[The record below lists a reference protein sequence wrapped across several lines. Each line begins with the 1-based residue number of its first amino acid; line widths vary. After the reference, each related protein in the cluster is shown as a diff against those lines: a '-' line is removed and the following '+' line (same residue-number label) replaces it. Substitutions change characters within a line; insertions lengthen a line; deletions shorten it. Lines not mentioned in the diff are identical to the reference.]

1 MCFENN
7 DSGDFFFILVAAI
20 TIKNKEAIDQ
30 GFCHLQNVKIQML
43 LACNLSFNS
52 TVTIA
57 LAENE
62 TDTSGNYILQCFGI
76 PGKQIDCPQQDY
88 ATGAYNECND
98 ILEVEFIFDYTKHI
112 QHYLRIWTDCNSSS
126 IAMKPCRMRLVF
138 FPFISLDLL
147 GKRIFNYIENNSVI
161 LQVYLHS

>member
-1 MCFENN
+1 MCFEKN

-20 TIKNKEAIDQ
+20 TIKNKEAIDL

-62 TDTSGNYILQCFGI
+62 TDTSGNYILQCFGF
-76 PGKQIDCPQQDY
+76 PGKQIDCPQQDD
-88 ATGAYNECND
+88 ATGTYNECND

-126 IAMKPCRMRLVF
+126 IAMKPCRMRLFF

-147 GKRIFNYIENNSVI
+147 GKRIFN
-161 LQVYLHS
+161 

>member
-1 MCFENN
+1 MCFEKN

-20 TIKNKEAIDQ
+20 TIKNKEAIDL

-138 FPFISLDLL
+138 FSFYFSRFVRKTNI
-147 GKRIFNYIENNSVI
+147 
-161 LQVYLHS
+161 

>member
-1 MCFENN
+1 
-7 DSGDFFFILVAAI
+7 
-20 TIKNKEAIDQ
+20 
-30 GFCHLQNVKIQML
+30 ML

-88 ATGAYNECND
+88 ATGAYNKCYD

-126 IAMKPCRMRLVF
+126 IAMKPCRMRLGF

-147 GKRIFNYIENNSVI
+147 GKRIFNHIENNSVI

>member
-1 MCFENN
+1 
-7 DSGDFFFILVAAI
+7 
-20 TIKNKEAIDQ
+20 
-30 GFCHLQNVKIQML
+30 ML

-138 FPFISLDLL
+138 FSFYFSRFVRKTNI
-147 GKRIFNYIENNSVI
+147 
-161 LQVYLHS
+161 

>member
-1 MCFENN
+1 MCFEKN
-7 DSGDFFFILVAAI
+7 DSGDFFSILVAAI
-20 TIKNKEAIDQ
+20 TIKNKEAIDL

-76 PGKQIDCPQQDY
+76 PGKQIDCPQQDD
-88 ATGAYNECND
+88 ATGTYNECND

-138 FPFISLDLL
+138 FSFYFSRFVRKTNI
-147 GKRIFNYIENNSVI
+147 
-161 LQVYLHS
+161 